1 MTTAPHGA
9 TPVLRESPSWSL
21 QLLVPEMWA
30 WLAITVMWLSVLFD
44 AVYGPDIVSSDVAG
58 NHTVVPSAVVVAFFA
73 FLGTW
78 VVARHGFR
86 ANRDGS
92 SVAD

>member
-1 MTTAPHGA
+1 MTTTPHDS
-9 TPVLRESPSWSL
+9 TPVRRQTPSWSL

-30 WLAITVMWLSVLFD
+30 WLAITVMWLAVLFD

-58 NHTVVPSAVVVAFFA
+58 NHTVIPSAVAVALFA

-86 ANRDGS
+86 AHRDGN
-92 SVAD
+92 